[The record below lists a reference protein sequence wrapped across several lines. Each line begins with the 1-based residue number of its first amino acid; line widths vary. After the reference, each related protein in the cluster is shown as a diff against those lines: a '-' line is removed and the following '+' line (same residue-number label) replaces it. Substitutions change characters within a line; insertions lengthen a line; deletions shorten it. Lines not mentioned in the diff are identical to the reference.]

1 MRRLGSPTS
10 RHSYVVRL
18 LSGIVV
24 AIAIAI
30 TTLSAQIPGRNV
42 NMVAGTKWPE
52 GDPFLQRQNVLV

>member
-42 NMVAGTKWPE
+42 NMVAQFA
-52 GDPFLQRQNVLV
+52 DV